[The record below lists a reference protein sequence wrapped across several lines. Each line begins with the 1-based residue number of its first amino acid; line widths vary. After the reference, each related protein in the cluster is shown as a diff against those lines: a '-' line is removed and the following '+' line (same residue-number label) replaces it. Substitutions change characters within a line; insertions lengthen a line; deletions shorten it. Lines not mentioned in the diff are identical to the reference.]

1 MKEYKSGFVGLI
13 GHPNSGKSFL
23 LNTVVGEKV
32 SIVTE
37 KPQTT
42 RQKIEG
48 IVTNDQIQAIFV
60 DAPGKVDSTSGINP
74 FLKYEFENVIKESDT
89 LLAVL
94 NIDHESY
101 DALMDIVNLVSQ
113 QGKPWGIVVTKS
125 DLTEMWHRIEILKKD
140 LEGYNVPILVVSAL
154 AEPKYTQEQM
164 LSLVK
169 DLLPD
174 SAAPLF
180 QSEIYTTQSLRDLA
194 KEVIREKCFLNLK
207 QELPYQTAIRMNKY
221 EENESGVD
229 RIFAEI
235 IISKKRHQPMVLG
248 ERGRLIKKIGMESRT
263 ELEKIIG
270 KKLYLDLHVIVR
282 ENWMKNKGLL
292 RELGYEQPEQ

>member
-229 RIFAEI
+229 RIFAENI
-235 IISKKRHQPMVLG
+235 
-248 ERGRLIKKIGMESRT
+248 
-263 ELEKIIG
+263 
-270 KKLYLDLHVIVR
+270 
-282 ENWMKNKGLL
+282 N
-292 RELGYEQPEQ
+292 